1 MTTMAAS
8 DIESVLAKGKVKRDG
23 DGNVVELDLSQKG
36 LDIDVSVLEP
46 VLTRH
51 LRVLNLSNN
60 GGMHGT
66 CRFRVIPG
74 LGLRRF
80 RFDRRGGIPICI
92 CTCGIFLC

>member
-1 MTTMAAS
+1 MAAS

-23 DGNVVELDLSQKG
+23 DGNIVELDLSWKG

-51 LRVLNLSNN
+51 LRVLNLKGNEK
-60 GGMHGT
+60 MHGT

-74 LGLRRF
+74 YGLRRF
-80 RFDRRGGIPICI
+80 HFDRRGGNPYVFRM
-92 CTCGIFLC
+92 TLHR